1 MKNIKKIHSIISSK
15 FSKKRKYSIKFL
27 KKYATYKNSY
37 YFMYEFLDKSL
48 KEALSIKTKYVY
60 IATNGGDFLSEKQR
74 VKNINEYKKRKKNRY
89 RKRKIKRLIKPILFS
104 LSILVIILINLCGN
118 AIVSNYKYEI
128 NTLEQQLR
136 KEEIAL
142 DQLKVET
149 LQNKSITNIE
159 ENAKEKLNM
168 DYPSESQ
175 IRYIDFNN

>member
-1 MKNIKKIHSIISSK
+1 
-15 FSKKRKYSIKFL
+15 
-27 KKYATYKNSY
+27 
-37 YFMYEFLDKSL
+37 MYEFLYRSL
-48 KEALSIKTKYVY
+48 KEERYKKTKYVY
-60 IATNGGDFLSEKQR
+60 ITEDGGDFLDKKKR

-104 LSILVIILINLCGN
+104 LSILVIIIINLCGN

-168 DYPSESQ
+168 DYPNESQ

>member
-1 MKNIKKIHSIISSK
+1 M
-15 FSKKRKYSIKFL
+15 
-27 KKYATYKNSY
+27 
-37 YFMYEFLDKSL
+37 
-48 KEALSIKTKYVY
+48 Y

-104 LSILVIILINLCGN
+104 LSILVIIIINLCGN

-168 DYPSESQ
+168 DYPNESQ